1 MQASRNLTVRAA
13 LACAFFALPA
23 VPSAAAQAW
32 PTKPVRVVVPFAAGG
47 GTDSIARALG
57 QKLADPFGQQFI
69 VDNRAGAGGTI
80 GAEMVAR
87 AAPDG

>member
-1 MQASRNLTVRAA
+1 MQATRSLAVCAA

-23 VPSAAAQAW
+23 VSSAAEQTW

-57 QKLADPFGQQFI
+57 QKLAETLASNSSSITAPAQ
-69 VDNRAGAGGTI
+69 AG
-80 GAEMVAR
+80 R
-87 AAPDG
+87 